1 MAKDNKYAEV
11 GVYPFGFGYVK
22 VFADRTSGNGSV
34 DLLPDN
40 KGIAEIYV
48 GAGPGVNWAES
59 VSTLLHE
66 AYELTLIELNTRYK
80 IKPSFSGESSD
91 YMFFLSHNQL
101 GEAHERVGDFLVKA
115 MPDFQKVHEAIK
127 REEFLKEQKDKKRKK
142 K

>member
-1 MAKDNKYAEV
+1 MGKDKRYIEV

-22 VFADRTSGNGSV
+22 VFADLTSGNGSV

-40 KGIAEIYV
+40 KGITEIYV
-48 GAGPGVNWAES
+48 GAGPGVNWSES

-80 IKPSFSGESSD
+80 IKPSYSGESSD
-91 YMFFLSHNQL
+91 YMFFVSHNQL
-101 GEAHERVGDFLVKA
+101 GEAHERVGEFLIKV
-115 MPDFQKVHEAIK
+115 MPEFEKVHKAIK
-127 REEFLKEQKDKKRKK
+127 RSLEEQKNKKRKNK